1 MNSVLIQPRLP
12 NRRPDSYS
20 FDDMLRK
27 PRLFTAG
34 PTPVH
39 PEASRALV
47 GPHPYH
53 RTPEFSACFDRVQA
67 GLRAA
72 FRTDGPVAVIAASG
86 TGGMEAAF
94 ANLFGAEDRVAV
106 IEGGKFGE
114 RWTQIA
120 TAYGVPTA
128 VLTLDAGEPVA
139 PAVVAE
145 FVVAHQPL
153 TGLLFSASETSTA
166 TAFDVEGIARAVRE
180 VSADIALV
188 VDGITAVGAL
198 PIETDAWQL
207 DAVVGGAQKGL
218 MMPPGLAFVACSP
231 RGWERVRAE
240 RSTPRY
246 YFDLCRYADSALKAQ
261 TPFTPAIGLVQALDA
276 ALGAIDEAG
285 GIGSMEDNADRLAT
299 ATRAAA
305 DALGL
310 ELLST
315 ATPSPAVTA
324 IRAPE
329 PGSAPQIV
337 ARLRDGHAAQVSGG
351 QGDLKPDIFR
361 IGHIGYV
368 DDIDL
373 LGLLGVLEPV
383 LHQMGHSVELGSG
396 VAAASAALVQHRASS
411 RGTGE

>member
-1 MNSVLIQPRLP
+1 MPRLP
-12 NRRPDSYS
+12 NRKPDSYS

-47 GPHPYH
+47 GPQPYH
-53 RTPEFSACFDRVQA
+53 RTAEFSACFERVQA
-67 GLRAA
+67 GLRGA

-94 ANLFGAEDRVAV
+94 ANLFGSEDSLAV

-120 TAYGVPTA
+120 AAYGVPTTVMA
-128 VLTLDAGEPVA
+128 LEAGAPVS
-139 PAVVAE
+139 PAAVAE
-145 FVVAHQPL
+145 YVAAHQPL
-153 TGLLFSASETSTA
+153 TGVLFSASETSTA
-166 TAFDVEGIARAVRE
+166 TAFDVEGIGRAVRE
-180 VSADIALV
+180 VAPDIALV

-198 PIETDAWQL
+198 PIETDAWQI

-231 RGWERVRAE
+231 RGWARVRAD

-246 YFDLCRYADSALKAQ
+246 YFDLRRYADSSEKDQ

-276 ALGAIDEAG
+276 ALSAIDEAG
-285 GIGSMEDNADRLAT
+285 GIGALEDNANRLAI

-305 DALGL
+305 GALGL
-310 ELLST
+310 ELLSK

-324 IRAPE
+324 ILAPA

-337 ARLRDGHAAQVSGG
+337 ARLRDDYAAQVSGG
-351 QGDLKPDIFR
+351 QGRLKPDIFR

-368 DDIDL
+368 DEIDL

-383 LHQMGHSVELGSG
+383 LQRMGHPVELGAG
-396 VAAASAALVQHRASS
+396 VAAASAALVQQRASN
-411 RGTGE
+411 RGPEE